1 MYYQMFYV
9 DIEKYRLVKEFNSFD
24 LYSKEDKDFK
34 LTPEIKKYYSDLML
48 EYFIGEL
55 QW

>member
-1 MYYQMFYV
+1 MDNNV
-9 DIEKYRLVKEFNSFD
+9 DLEKYRLVKEFNSFD

-34 LTPEIKKYYSDLML
+34 LTDEIKKYYADLML
-48 EYFIGEL
+48 EYFTSEL